1 MGNYNGNFSRKSQR
15 CSGGN
20 ETSSRDQKDDFLSIA
35 CILLVA
41 VILAAVI
48 YFYVNHQYSSYEVKN
63 TIALKKAVV

>member
-1 MGNYNGNFSRKSQR
+1 METLAGRAKR

-48 YFYVNHQYSSYEVKN
+48 YFTSIIN
-63 TIALKKAVV
+63 IAVTK